1 MDINNSLENIKV
13 KAALK
18 SESRNLEHEQIHYPD
33 NVSVLRYTVIAAL
46 EKQIP
51 KKVIKTELSSQA
63 CPECRANVNWKY
75 CPNCGQKLDW
85 YKESEVEEG

>member
-1 MDINNSLENIKV
+1 MDINNSLEDIKV

-18 SESRNLEHEQIHYPD
+18 SESRNLEYEQIHYPD

-51 KKVIKTELSSQA
+51 KKVIKTESSSQA

-75 CPNCGQKLDW
+75 CPNCGQKLNW
-85 YKESEVEEG
+85 G